1 MDIINLMKEKSQRY
15 SEIQKQIQ
23 EFNNELLM
31 LQGEYRLLREMGF
44 AQGILDKNGDPTEI
58 DEIKD

>member
-1 MDIINLMKEKSQRY
+1 MDIINLMKEKSERY
-15 SEIQKQIQ
+15 NQVQKQIQ
-23 EFNNELLM
+23 EFNNELIM

-44 AQGILDKNGDPTEI
+44 MQGILNENGDPTEI